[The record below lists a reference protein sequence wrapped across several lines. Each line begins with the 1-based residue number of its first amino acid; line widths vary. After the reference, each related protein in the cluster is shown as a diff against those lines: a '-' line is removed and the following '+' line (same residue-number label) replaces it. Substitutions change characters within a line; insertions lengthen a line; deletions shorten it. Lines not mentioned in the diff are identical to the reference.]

1 MTQHFILN
9 LNPNAKFEWERCTLH
24 NPITAQQPSLPEIV
38 AHSIK
43 AESGSYLVS
52 INIDVQV
59 LESAAIEQV
68 PTRLISK
75 LDLPQLPIL
84 TAELAA

>member
-38 AHSIK
+38 AQSIK

-68 PTRLISK
+68 PPRLISK
-75 LDLPQLPIL
+75 LDLPQLPVL
-84 TAELAA
+84 TADLAA